1 MPAFVIV
8 AGPNGSGKTTLVRS
22 GVLASVLGVPDVSLN
37 ADDVARELAG
47 GGQPT
52 ERQSLRA
59 ARITDNRLDVE
70 IAAGRS
76 VIVETVLS
84 SDKYQDRVGAA
95 RAMGYRIDLIYVTV
109 REAELNVAR
118 VDQRVTLGGHAV
130 PAERIRQRRARSH
143 MLFRWFANA
152 ADRVFVF
159 DNSLAQPRLAAMKG
173 PEGWTILDLGA
184 LPADLGRTLTELAGS
199 APIT

>member
-52 ERQSLRA
+52 EQQSLRA

-109 REAELNVAR
+109 REAEMLETMGERVA
-118 VDQRVTLGGHAV
+118 
-130 PAERIRQRRARSH
+130 
-143 MLFRWFANA
+143 LFLTAIALFVIFFSAANLL
-152 ADRVFVF
+152 V
-159 DNSLAQPRLAAMKG
+159 QRLAR
-173 PEGWTILDLGA
+173 LS
-184 LPADLGRTLTELAGS
+184 R
-199 APIT
+199 

>member
-52 ERQSLRA
+52 EQQSLRA

-84 SDKYQDRVGAA
+84 SDKYQDRVGAT
-95 RAMGYRIDLIYVTV
+95 I
-109 REAELNVAR
+109 
-118 VDQRVTLGGHAV
+118 
-130 PAERIRQRRARSH
+130 S
-143 MLFRWFANA
+143 
-152 ADRVFVF
+152 
-159 DNSLAQPRLAAMKG
+159 PR
-173 PEGWTILDLGA
+173 
-184 LPADLGRTLTELAGS
+184 
-199 APIT
+199 